1 MSTQHLKSI
10 KSRMGWQVGLQA
22 ATLLAV
28 GGVSS
33 SVRDQTEVIRDS
45 LTTLQDETI
54 EGFNSVTDAI
64 NSLEATLLTG
74 IEDIK
79 WYLGSIDD
87 KLGKLIGLIEYPMAT
102 ESTEQFKIGM
112 ELYKQEF
119 YDKALKCFEASVDK
133 NPLNLNA
140 KVGLYL
146 TRKQLKTKKN
156 KDILIEIVKLTGGN
170 FLFHTK
176 ATSEV
181 KENSTNYF
189 VNFCFGELL
198 EAKDYK
204 SIIECYENELEG
216 FSKEHL
222 PIKLKYVN
230 ALVLDGKEYDTYFE
244 EILTEGHLEK
254 LMLFFRYEEKNK
266 NVISFLEK
274 VVDFIKIR
282 LPELENLEEKPDQP
296 IIQKKAIFFKN
307 TLEKDVKTLMKLGFF
322 ETSLSDKVKAL
333 KTFYD
338 AAKSAPEAL
347 ETAENLKKSNEENLK
362 IIETIQDPKFFKE
375 ANSFCIDAQKQIIN
389 ETNKH
394 IQAYKKKIT
403 TSLKKEVTELNKT
416 IKQFSTGY
424 PKLEKDSQE
433 SCQIVRTFV
442 SNIDQLNEVIS
453 LEKIFAK
460 KT

>member
-1 MSTQHLKSI
+1 MSTEHLKSI

-33 SVRDQTEVIRDS
+33 SVRDQTEVIRGS
-45 LTTLQDETI
+45 LESLQADTI
-54 EGFNSVTDAI
+54 EGFASVTEAI
-64 NSLEATLLTG
+64 NSLEASLLTG

-87 KLGKLIGLIEYPMAT
+87 KLGKLIGLIEFPMAT
-102 ESTEQFKIGM
+102 ESTEQFRIGM
-112 ELYKQEF
+112 ELYRQEF
-119 YDKALKCFEASVDK
+119 YKKALKCFEASVDK

-140 KVGLYL
+140 LTGLYL

-156 KDILIEIVKLTGGN
+156 KDLLLEIVKLTGGN

-189 VNFCFGELL
+189 INFCFGELL
-198 EAKDYK
+198 EHKDYK
-204 SIIECYENELEG
+204 SIIDSYENEIEG
-216 FSKEHL
+216 YSREHL

-230 ALVLDGKEYDTYFE
+230 ALVLEGKEYEQYLE

-254 LMLFFRYEEKNK
+254 MMVFFRYEEKNK
-266 NVISFLEK
+266 HVISFLEK
-274 VVDFIKIR
+274 VVNFIKLR
-282 LPELENLEEKPDQP
+282 LPEFEKIEPNKNQP
-296 IIQKKAIFFKN
+296 IIQKKAIFFKK
-307 TLEKDVKTLMKLGFF
+307 TLDKDVKVLMQLGFF
-322 ETSLSDKVKAL
+322 ETSLSEKVKAL

-338 AAKSAPEAL
+338 AARTAPESL

-362 IIETIQDPKFFKE
+362 IIDTIKDPKFFKE
-375 ANSFCIDAQKQIIN
+375 ENTFCLDAQNQIIT

-394 IQAYKKKIT
+394 IKAYKKKIAAG
-403 TSLKKEVTELNKT
+403 LKKEVTQLSKT
-416 IKQFSTGY
+416 IKEFSTGY

-442 SNIDQLNEVIS
+442 SNIDQLKEVIS

-460 KT
+460 

>member
-1 MSTQHLKSI
+1 
-10 KSRMGWQVGLQA
+10 MGWQVGLQA

-198 EAKDYK
+198 EIKDYK

-254 LMLFFRYEEKNK
+254 LMVFFRYEEKNK

-274 VVDFIKIR
+274 VIDFIKIR

-307 TLEKDVKTLMKLGFF
+307 TLEKDIKTLMKLGFF

-347 ETAENLKKSNEENLK
+347 ETSQNLKKSNEENLK
-362 IIETIQDPKFFKE
+362 IIETIQDPKLFKE
-375 ANSFCIDAQKQIIN
+375 TNSFCIDAQKQIIN

>member
-1 MSTQHLKSI
+1 
-10 KSRMGWQVGLQA
+10 MGWQVGLQA

-274 VVDFIKIR
+274 VIDFIKIR

-362 IIETIQDPKFFKE
+362 IIETIQDTKFFKE
-375 ANSFCIDAQKQIIN
+375 ANGFCIDAQKQIIN

>member
-274 VVDFIKIR
+274 VIDFIKIR

-375 ANSFCIDAQKQIIN
+375 ANGFCIDAQKQIIN

-394 IQAYKKKIT
+394 IQTYKKKIT

>member
-1 MSTQHLKSI
+1 
-10 KSRMGWQVGLQA
+10 MGWQVGLQA

-254 LMLFFRYEEKNK
+254 LMVFFRYEEKNK

-274 VVDFIKIR
+274 VIDFIKIR

-375 ANSFCIDAQKQIIN
+375 ANGFCIDAQKQIIN

>member
-1 MSTQHLKSI
+1 
-10 KSRMGWQVGLQA
+10 MGWQVGLQA

-79 WYLGSIDD
+79 WYLGSIDY

-274 VVDFIKIR
+274 VIDFIKIR

-375 ANSFCIDAQKQIIN
+375 ANGFCIDAQKQIIN

>member
-1 MSTQHLKSI
+1 
-10 KSRMGWQVGLQA
+10 MGWQVGLQA

-274 VVDFIKIR
+274 VIDFIKIR

-375 ANSFCIDAQKQIIN
+375 ANGFCIDAQKQIIN

>member
-1 MSTQHLKSI
+1 
-10 KSRMGWQVGLQA
+10 MGWQVGLQA

-102 ESTEQFKIGM
+102 ESTEQFKIVM

-133 NPLNLNA
+133 NHLNLNA

-254 LMLFFRYEEKNK
+254 LMVFFRYEEKNK

-274 VVDFIKIR
+274 VIDFIKIR

-375 ANSFCIDAQKQIIN
+375 ANGFCIDAQKQIIS

>member
-198 EAKDYK
+198 EVKDYK

-274 VVDFIKIR
+274 VIDFIKIR

-338 AAKSAPEAL
+338 AAKSAPEIL
-347 ETAENLKKSNEENLK
+347 ERSCKSSS
-362 IIETIQDPKFFKE
+362 PFPPPPM
-375 ANSFCIDAQKQIIN
+375 S
-389 ETNKH
+389 H
-394 IQAYKKKIT
+394 
-403 TSLKKEVTELNKT
+403 
-416 IKQFSTGY
+416 
-424 PKLEKDSQE
+424 P
-433 SCQIVRTFV
+433 
-442 SNIDQLNEVIS
+442 
-453 LEKIFAK
+453 
-460 KT
+460 

>member
-1 MSTQHLKSI
+1 
-10 KSRMGWQVGLQA
+10 MGWQVGLQA

-274 VVDFIKIR
+274 VIDFIKIR

-375 ANSFCIDAQKQIIN
+375 ANGFCIDAQKQIIN

-394 IQAYKKKIT
+394 IQTYKKKIT

>member
-375 ANSFCIDAQKQIIN
+375 DNSFCIDAQKQIIN

>member
-274 VVDFIKIR
+274 VIDFIKIR

-375 ANSFCIDAQKQIIN
+375 DNSFCIDAQKQIIN

>member
-33 SVRDQTEVIRDS
+33 SVRDQTEMIRDS

-156 KDILIEIVKLTGGN
+156 KDILIEIEKLTGRN

-274 VVDFIKIR
+274 VIDFIKIR

-375 ANSFCIDAQKQIIN
+375 ANGFCIDAQKQIIN

>member
-274 VVDFIKIR
+274 VIDFIKIR

-375 ANSFCIDAQKQIIN
+375 ANGFCIDAQKQIIN

>member
-230 ALVLDGKEYDTYFE
+230 ALVLEGKEYDTYFE

-274 VVDFIKIR
+274 VIDFIKIR

-375 ANSFCIDAQKQIIN
+375 DNSFCIDAQKQIIN

>member
-119 YDKALKCFEASVDK
+119 YEKALKCFEASVDK

-230 ALVLDGKEYDTYFE
+230 ALVLEGKEYDTYFE

-274 VVDFIKIR
+274 VIDFIKIR

-375 ANSFCIDAQKQIIN
+375 DNSFCIDAQKQIIN

>member
-1 MSTQHLKSI
+1 
-10 KSRMGWQVGLQA
+10 
-22 ATLLAV
+22 
-28 GGVSS
+28 
-33 SVRDQTEVIRDS
+33 
-45 LTTLQDETI
+45 
-54 EGFNSVTDAI
+54 
-64 NSLEATLLTG
+64 
-74 IEDIK
+74 
-79 WYLGSIDD
+79 
-87 KLGKLIGLIEYPMAT
+87 MAT

-119 YDKALKCFEASVDK
+119 YDKALKCFEASVEK

-198 EAKDYK
+198 EVKDYK

-266 NVISFLEK
+266 MLFL
-274 VVDFIKIR
+274 F
-282 LPELENLEEKPDQP
+282 
-296 IIQKKAIFFKN
+296 
-307 TLEKDVKTLMKLGFF
+307 
-322 ETSLSDKVKAL
+322 
-333 KTFYD
+333 
-338 AAKSAPEAL
+338 
-347 ETAENLKKSNEENLK
+347 
-362 IIETIQDPKFFKE
+362 
-375 ANSFCIDAQKQIIN
+375 
-389 ETNKH
+389 
-394 IQAYKKKIT
+394 
-403 TSLKKEVTELNKT
+403 
-416 IKQFSTGY
+416 
-424 PKLEKDSQE
+424 
-433 SCQIVRTFV
+433 
-442 SNIDQLNEVIS
+442 
-453 LEKIFAK
+453 
-460 KT
+460 